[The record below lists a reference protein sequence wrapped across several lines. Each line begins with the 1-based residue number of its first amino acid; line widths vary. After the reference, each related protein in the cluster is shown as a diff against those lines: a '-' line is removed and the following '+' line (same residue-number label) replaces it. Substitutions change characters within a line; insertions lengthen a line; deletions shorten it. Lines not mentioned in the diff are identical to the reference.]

1 MIKRGVF
8 KVKKDLPSVFSN
20 PILKE
25 IKNNTEY
32 FYGSLDNKEDVRGQ
46 NILDKINHIFA
57 SKDFVYKKEV
67 KVTTA
72 DNIYNVTL
80 VGRNTSSLLTL
91 DNQSIPISS
100 VTDIEVIN

>member
-57 SKDFVYKKEV
+57 SKDFVYKKQV
-67 KVTTA
+67 RITTIN
-72 DNIYNVTL
+72 DSFNVTL
-80 VGRNTSSLLTL
+80 VGRNTTSLLTL
-91 DNQSIPISS
+91 DNKSIPISS
-100 VTDIEVIN
+100 ITDIEVLN